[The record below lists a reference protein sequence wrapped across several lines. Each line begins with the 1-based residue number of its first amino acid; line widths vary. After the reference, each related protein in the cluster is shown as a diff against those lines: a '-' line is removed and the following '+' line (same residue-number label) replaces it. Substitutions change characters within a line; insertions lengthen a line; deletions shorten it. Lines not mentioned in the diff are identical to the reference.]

1 VVDPG
6 LPVDPGD
13 HHAPDPPRS
22 PDKRNDGCV
31 LLLARLPWPLWF
43 AAAWYDLTGIVAANC
58 ASVPP
63 RHPTSCPDIRAAIYP
78 NRNVGFNGISI
89 GIVGITNVCGFAL
102 NVDLSD
108 HCFCWDYIDNRDIEL
123 YRQCVP
129 PVGVEPTLR
138 TLLGGRP
145 LPLGYGG
152 GTIILRA
159 QLPN

>member
-1 VVDPG
+1 MVYLHKHWLCG
-6 LPVDPGD
+6 Y
-13 HHAPDPPRS
+13 
-22 PDKRNDGCV
+22 NN
-31 LLLARLPWPLWF
+31 RLRF
-43 AAAWYDLTGIVAANC
+43 V
-58 ASVPP
+58 
-63 RHPTSCPDIRAAIYP
+63 
-78 NRNVGFNGISI
+78 
-89 GIVGITNVCGFAL
+89 L

-108 HCFCWDYIDNRDIEL
+108 PSFHWDVIDNWDIVSYPES
-123 YRQCVP
+123 VP